1 MRQLGRSQRT
11 YWLRA
16 AAIVLPVILIG
27 EEELVSY
34 MQVNKRVWSRTHQA
48 IEFMPMSKS
57 DIISYFSQAAELSV
71 NGEVTNIFYGA
82 AKGDFRIAKRGLLS
96 LIQIANAK
104 QTRDISVEM
113 AQIAVKTGLKGK

>member
-1 MRQLGRSQRT
+1 MVRDLSDLST
-11 YWLRA
+11 A
-16 AAIVLPVILIG
+16 PVILIG
-27 EEELVSY
+27 EEELVGY

-57 DIISYFSQAAELSV
+57 DIISYFSQAAGLSV
-71 NGEVTNIFYGA
+71 NGEVTDIFYGA
-82 AKGDFRIAKRGLLS
+82 AEGDFRIVKRGLIS

-113 AQIAVKTGLKGK
+113 AQIAVKSGLKGKWHG